1 MSVGFLRYV
10 TRRSY
15 RRKIAQLAREKERLS
30 YERTFALHAL
40 QTQSFPSAPRS
51 VAESLLPPFE
61 PPPFVSEGVGLVPLG
76 LPRLPGTYCA
86 GTPRSDDDSGAE
98 VASAPASGFEMQSWN
113 RPRSRWRQ
121 LVSQFTPSSG
131 LVDGPRCSP
140 LFETLV
146 SSPSTHGLR
155 VRVPASEDAAPPSTQ
170 TLPPAATAA
179 GPLALEGTEASSID
193 QVVGRPECVAR
204 PNGWYGSMG
213 TSSCG
218 SNSEIEG
225 YLPAPPLRTTPSSLT
240 PAPVPQPTLQ
250 LLTQLQ
256 ARTESCGQPA
266 LEESREP
273 EIDEPQALTE
283 SCGQP
288 ALEESRE
295 SEIDEPCES
304 PTLLA
309 SQAHALHRPWANHGS
324 RCLTSSSSS
333 SIGRAQGV
341 EMRPIDERC
350 DTASRVSPWSRI
362 FPSRVNA
369 SNLQGD
375 PLDSAALAATA
386 RGTVSPSTRSWPAVV
401 KAAGPLAL
409 STMGQLDQRI
419 AKPGNSRTARSGSNG
434 GSSYGTESELE
445 TNFPSRPPSRY
456 APAMATTSPV
466 QSAAQSLPQP
476 LPPLL
481 LPQSLPPLLPI
492 LRLSPQSPPMTRS
505 PTPTPKALARMEALT
520 RTLRECGLDPPEEP
534 PV

>member
-1 MSVGFLRYV
+1 MSVGFHRYV

-40 QTQSFPSAPRS
+40 QTQSFPSAPHS

-61 PPPFVSEGVGLVPLG
+61 PSPFVSEGVGLVPLG

-204 PNGWYGSMG
+204 PRGWYGSMG

-273 EIDEPQALTE
+273 E
-283 SCGQP
+283 S
-288 ALEESRE
+288 
-295 SEIDEPCES
+295 DEPCES

-492 LRLSPQSPPMTRS
+492 LRLSPQSPPTTRS
-505 PTPTPKALARMEALT
+505 PTPTPKALARMDALT

>member
-1 MSVGFLRYV
+1 MSVGFHRYV

-40 QTQSFPSAPRS
+40 QTQSFLSAPRS

-86 GTPRSDDDSGAE
+86 PPRSDDGSGAQ
-98 VASAPASGFEMQSWN
+98 VASGAVSGSEMQPWED
-113 RPRSRWRQ
+113 Q
-121 LVSQFTPSSG
+121 LV
-131 LVDGPRCSP
+131 
-140 LFETLV
+140 
-146 SSPSTHGLR
+146 
-155 VRVPASEDAAPPSTQ
+155 A
-170 TLPPAATAA
+170 
-179 GPLALEGTEASSID
+179 
-193 QVVGRPECVAR
+193 RPECVAR

-250 LLTQLQ
+250 LLTQ
-256 ARTESCGQPA
+256 
-266 LEESREP
+266 
-273 EIDEPQALTE
+273 PQALTE

-295 SEIDEPCES
+295 PEIDEPCES

-369 SNLQGD
+369 SNIKGD
-375 PLDSAALAATA
+375 PLDSAALEATA
-386 RGTVSPSTRSWPAVV
+386 GGTLSLSTTRSRPAIVT
-401 KAAGPLAL
+401 AAGPPPAL

-419 AKPGNSRTARSGSNG
+419 AKPGNGRTARSVSNG
-434 GSSYGTESELE
+434 GSSYGTDSELE
-445 TNFPSRPPSRY
+445 ANFPSRPPSRY
-456 APAMATTSPV
+456 AAAMATTRP
-466 QSAAQSLPQP
+466 AQSLLQ
-476 LPPLL
+476 LPP
-481 LPQSLPPLLPI
+481 
-492 LRLSPQSPPMTRS
+492 TRS
-505 PTPTPKALARMEALT
+505 PTPTPQSLARLEALT
-520 RTLRECGLDPPEEP
+520 RTLRACGLEP
-534 PV
+534 PA